1 MSDTARMPAPASG
14 GRAPRRHLG
23 PGRFGRLGRSVREAV
38 LGYLF
43 ILPALAVFGVFV
55 FYPLVKTVILSLY
68 RTPPFPNLPS
78 QFVGLSQYRSV
89 ISSSAFLESLW
100 RTVLFVLFTV
110 PIGLALG
117 LGLAV
122 LANQR
127 LGGIQIFRTIF
138 SSTVATSVAVA
149 SVIFY
154 TLLNPEVG
162 LFSYW
167 LGHQGGAG
175 ILNSPTL
182 ALPAVS
188 VVTIWQNLGFTF
200 ILMSAALQGIPDELL
215 EAARIDGSSQWHR
228 FWRVTLPLLS
238 PTVFFAV
245 VVGTI
250 GAFQA
255 FGQIDLLT
263 QGGPSNHTDVL
274 IYYLYQQA
282 FIFNDTGVAAVLSVV
297 LFVILLIL
305 TFAQFRFFERRVF
318 YGR

>member
-1 MSDTARMPAPASG
+1 MPETTTAHRQSVPVAVPS
-14 GRAPRRHLG
+14 H
-23 PGRFGRLGRSVREAV
+23 RFSRSVREAL

-43 ILPALAVFGVFV
+43 VLPALAVFGVFV
-55 FYPLVKTVILSLY
+55 FYPLVKTIVLGLY
-68 RTPPFPNLPS
+68 STPPFPNLP
-78 QFVGLSQYRSV
+78 QRFVGLSQYGSV
-89 ISSSAFLESLW
+89 ATSSAFLDSLG
-100 RTVLFVLFTV
+100 RTVLFVLLTV
-110 PIGLALG
+110 PVGLTLG
-117 LGLAV
+117 VALAV

-127 LGGIQIFRTIF
+127 LRAIRVFRTIF

-167 LGHQGGAG
+167 LGQRGGTG
-175 ILNSPTL
+175 VLQNPNL

-188 VVTIWQNLGFTF
+188 VVTVWQNLGFVF
-200 ILMSAALQGIPDELL
+200 ILATAALQSIPDELL
-215 EAARIDGSSQWHR
+215 EAARVDGSSYWYR
-228 FWRVTLPLLS
+228 FWHVTLPLLS
-238 PTVFFAV
+238 PTMFFAL

-263 QGGPSNHTDVL
+263 QGGPDNHTEVL

-282 FIFNDTGVAAVLSVV
+282 FTYNNTGVAAVLSVI
-297 LFVILLIL
+297 LFVILLLL
-305 TFAQFRFFERRVF
+305 TFAQFRLFERRVS
-318 YGR
+318 YAR

>member
-1 MSDTARMPAPASG
+1 MPETTPTAQLSVPVGVPS
-14 GRAPRRHLG
+14 RR
-23 PGRFGRLGRSVREAV
+23 FSRSVREGL

-43 ILPALAVFGVFV
+43 ILPSLAVLGVFV
-55 FYPLVKTVILSLY
+55 FYPLVKTIILGFYS
-68 RTPPFPNLPS
+68 TPPFPNLP
-78 QFVGLSQYRSV
+78 QRFVGLSQYRSV
-89 ISSSAFLESLW
+89 ATSSAFLDSLG
-100 RTVLFVLFTV
+100 RTVLFVLLTV

-117 LGLAV
+117 VALAV

-127 LGGIQIFRTIF
+127 LRAIRIFRTIF

-167 LGHQGGAG
+167 LGQRGGTG
-175 ILNSPTL
+175 ILQNPNL
-182 ALPAVS
+182 ALPAVA
-188 VVTIWQNLGFTF
+188 VVTVWQNLGFVF
-200 ILMSAALQGIPDELL
+200 ILATAALQSIPDELL
-215 EAARIDGSSQWHR
+215 EAARVDGSSYWYR
-228 FWRVTLPLLS
+228 FWHMTLPLLS
-238 PTVFFAV
+238 PTMFFAL

-263 QGGPSNHTDVL
+263 QGGPNNHTEVL

-282 FIFNDTGVAAVLSVV
+282 FTYNNTGVAAVLSVI
-297 LFVILLIL
+297 LFVILLLL
-305 TFAQFRFFERRVF
+305 TFAQFRLFARRVS
-318 YGR
+318 YAR